1 MKNLLVAGFLLLL
14 TACAT
19 VNPLE
24 EAGIETNVIYKFVN
38 PNLSTTL
45 YVKLLPRT
53 AEGGE
58 LLFKTARNDDIVR
71 SLEFGQSG
79 VNHQKAYIA
88 TERGKVSFHFVEQG
102 LFEELMRYHQY
113 SSYGSQQE
121 SVTVFRYRLDFRRAV
136 KVQ

>member
-1 MKNLLVAGFLLLL
+1 MNKLIVAGFLVLLS
-14 TACAT
+14 ACAT
-19 VNPLE
+19 VDPLQ
-24 EAGIETNVIYKFVN
+24 EAGLETEVIYKFVN

-53 AEGGE
+53 AEGGA
-58 LLFKTARNDDIVR
+58 LLFKTARNNDIVR

-79 VNHQKAYIA
+79 VNHQKAYLA
-88 TERGKVSFHFVEQG
+88 TERGKVSFHFIEEG

-121 SVTVFRYRLDFRRAV
+121 SVTVFRYRLDFRKAV